1 MSRSYRIGST
11 DTEALGVL
19 FEQML
24 RDAGFKV
31 LCERGGDSAIHLA
44 GSCSLWLLDP
54 TPLWHESHV
63 DLIHEIL
70 GENAYSEGIALAVEA
85 ARAASP

>member
-11 DTEALGVL
+11 QSEALGIL
-19 FEQML
+19 YEQML

-31 LCERGGDSAIHLA
+31 LCERGGDVALTLA
-44 GSCSLWLLDP
+44 GACTLWLLDP

-63 DLIHEIL
+63 ELLHEIL
-70 GENAYSEGIALAVEA
+70 GENAFREGIELAVTA
-85 ARAASP
+85 ARTAAD